1 LHRDLWQ
8 FFKMTRRDRCSL
20 PVFQVQIDDEI
31 AMDAVSGQ
39 SNEHT
44 QITNRPDNVSEASLH
59 GSSKAPNVFRGKAD
73 MMPLSPCASI
83 QKSYFCLCKSSPH
96 CVGTQ
101 HLPSIFVIE
110 RASGLAKSLI
120 GLKRC
125 DFFVWIRLTRSFR
138 PSFRSRHSPLLEAAS
153 RVTVM
158 GQFSQPAGIS

>member
-1 LHRDLWQ
+1 MFPRIIQFAHGTNQTLRNVHFVKDRKLYRDLWQ
-8 FFKMTRRDRCSL
+8 LFKMTRRERCSL

-83 QKSYFCLCKSSPH
+83 QKSYFCLWKSSLH

-101 HLPSIFVIE
+101 HLHSIFVKIG
-110 RASGLAKSLI
+110 RAS
-120 GLKRC
+120 
-125 DFFVWIRLTRSFR
+125 
-138 PSFRSRHSPLLEAAS
+138 
-153 RVTVM
+153 
-158 GQFSQPAGIS
+158 